1 MVEKNKSKR
10 SRQIALAAL
19 FAALYAVGVTVLAPI
34 SFQVYQVRVADCL
47 LPLSILFGPPAI
59 LGLTLGTF
67 VGNLSSPF
75 GVIDI
80 VGGAVANF
88 VATFLAWQIGKR
100 RFRGAWLAGTV
111 GEVLVITLVVGTYL
125 SFLLQIP
132 IWLSWSGVLVGEI
145 IAVNIGGYLL
155 LNGVYR
161 AFGKASSRL
170 MISSGPSLKA
180 LVEKNYP
187 RAD

>member
-1 MVEKNKSKR
+1 MKKTSGS
-10 SRQIALAAL
+10 SRQVALATV
-19 FAALYAVGVTVLAPI
+19 FAALYAVGVTILAPI
-34 SFQVYQVRVADCL
+34 SFQVYQVRVADIL

-59 LGLTLGTF
+59 IGLTIGTL

-80 VGGAVANF
+80 VGGAVANLI
-88 VATFLAWQIGKR
+88 ATFLAWQIGKR
-100 RFRGAWLAGTV
+100 GFKGSWLIGTIS
-111 GEVLVITLVVGTYL
+111 EVLVITFIVGTYL

-132 IWLSWSGVLVGEI
+132 VWISWIGVLVGEV

-161 AFGKASSRL
+161 ALGKGLLQDLTATFGQTSKYKVV
-170 MISSGPSLKA
+170 G
-180 LVEKNYP
+180 KNN
-187 RAD
+187 